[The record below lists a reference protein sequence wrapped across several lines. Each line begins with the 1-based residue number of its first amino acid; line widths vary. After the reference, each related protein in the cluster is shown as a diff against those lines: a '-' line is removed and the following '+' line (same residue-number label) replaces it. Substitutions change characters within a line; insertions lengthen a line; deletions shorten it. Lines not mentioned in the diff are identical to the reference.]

1 MEIVL
6 RPAGPADAPRIAAV
20 DAAAGLSHAP
30 HVPAL
35 VAELLRLGMSWIAEA
50 DGEVTG
56 YAIVSRR
63 FFSRP
68 FVELLAVAPGWRRRA
83 IGSTLMAR
91 CAAAHGEDR
100 LFTST
105 NKSNAAMQVLLAKV
119 GFEPSGV
126 IDNLDPGDPE
136 LVFVKF
142 AGPHPSSTMP
152 ESSRP

>member
-1 MEIVL
+1 MAIVL
-6 RPAGPADAPRIAAV
+6 RPAGLADAPRVAAV
-20 DAAAGLSHAP
+20 DAAAGLAHAP

-35 VAELLRLGMSWIAEA
+35 VAELLRLGMSWIAES
-50 DGEVTG
+50 DGQAAG

-68 FVELLAVAPGWRRRA
+68 FVELLAVAPAWRRRGVGEA
-83 IGSTLMAR
+83 LMGR
-91 CAAAHGEDR
+91 CAAAHDNGP

-105 NKSNAAMQVLLAKV
+105 NQSNAAMQALLAKA

-126 IDNLDPGDPE
+126 IHNLDPGDPE

-142 AGPHPSSTMP
+142 AKPDVP
-152 ESSRP
+152 